1 MAPGKLVK
9 DDPYDTLVLSGGSV
23 NGISTLGVLQYMY
36 DNNKLQHVKNYFGT
50 SIGSVICYLL
60 ILGYNP
66 TEILLNVISEKLID
80 NYKKINVVDIAN
92 GNGGFKWKSI
102 DDFLIN
108 CTLAKCEQPMSF
120 EDIWKRYNV
129 HFACNAYNVNK
140 KKIEYFSYLTHPKLL
155 CTAAIRMS
163 CNIPLLFPRYR
174 YLDNYYIDGGI
185 VDNFP
190 ILQASPKN
198 IVFGIYLE
206 ISTEVLNKK
215 LNKSQSVAKQ
225 DNGLNKKTNKDIN
238 SEDVNSSTEKLNKD
252 VNSENLTKGDK
263 SKIDDENESNIN
275 VENKSNIDDEIVS
288 DTDDENKSNI
298 DDEIASD
305 TDEEMEG
312 CDEITTNDIDFTL
325 QDYIAIILATPLTY
339 HININ
344 INKFIESIED
354 PIISEQTQILTI
366 PTIKTSLHFNLT
378 TLDQLEMFSHG
389 YQYVKTYYE

>member
-1 MAPGKLVK
+1 MTHSKLIK

-36 DNNKLQHVKNYFGT
+36 DNNKLQHVKNYYGT

-102 DDFLIN
+102 DDFLTN
-108 CTLAKCEQPMSF
+108 CTLVKCEQPMSF
-120 EDIWKRYNV
+120 EDIWKRYHV
-129 HFACNAYNVNK
+129 HFVCTAYNVNK

-215 LNKSQSVAKQ
+215 LNTSQHDTTPENTS
-225 DNGLNKKTNKDIN
+225 NKKT
-238 SEDVNSSTEKLNKD
+238 NKD
-252 VNSENLTKGDK
+252 VNSENTNPEDLTKKNTSDTNE
-263 SKIDDENESNIN
+263 DNESDTNEDN
-275 VENKSNIDDEIVS
+275 ES
-288 DTDDENKSNI
+288 DTNEDNESDTNEDNESDTNE
-298 DDEIASD
+298 EIASD

-312 CDEITTNDIDFTL
+312 RDEITTNDIDFTL
-325 QDYIAIILATPLTY
+325 QDYIVTILTTPLIY
-339 HININ
+339 HIKIN

-354 PIISEQTQILTI
+354 PSIREKTQILMI
-366 PTIKTSLHFNLT
+366 PTIKTALHFNLT
-378 TLDQLEMFSHG
+378 TFDQLEMFSYG
-389 YQYVKTYYE
+389 YQHVKNLL